1 MGDTV
6 TIYDL
11 EIEEE
16 RFERIQERIEE
27 LDQSRKYGKKHIAK
41 TGLQLLDHLLDKEME
56 EVNSSITQAERR
68 IDKLKEITKTQKD

>member
-11 EIEEE
+11 EIEQE
-16 RFERIQERIEE
+16 RFERIQDRIEE

-41 TGLQLLDHLLDKEME
+41 TGLQLLDYLLDKEME
-56 EVNSSITQAERR
+56 EVNSNITEAERR
-68 IDKLKEITKTQKD
+68 IDKLKEVTKTEEN